1 MISSYEAG
9 YYAGRWCTK
18 IVKVYLASK
27 LVKSTLSKVVK
38 FSKHHK
44 IDSKNAGAVT
54 ENVFECLQYLD

>member
-9 YYAGRWCTK
+9 YYAGRWFTK

-27 LVKSTLSKVVK
+27 LVKSTVSKAVK
-38 FSKHHK
+38 FSKYHK
-44 IDSKNAGAVT
+44 IDSKNAEVVT